1 MNFILGQKKSMTQ
14 IFKSDGEVV
23 PVTMVTAGPCFVTQ
37 VKNQEHDGYTAVQ
50 LGYGSKNKLNKPL
63 SGHLAGLA
71 NFQYL
76 KEFCLDT
83 KTAGQTATL
92 KRGDQ
97 ITLETFKEGE
107 LVDVIG
113 FSKGKGFQGVVKRHH
128 FHGHPETHGHK
139 DQVKRSGSIGAGGV
153 QHVFKGKR
161 MAGHMGDEQVTTKN
175 LEIVKIDLENNLLYI
190 KGAVPGARGSLVLLE
205 GMGELK
211 ISEKVNAIEPQ
222 ENKVEVAVM
231 PEIQEVQEVKS
242 DVEKTPEMEVTTTEQ
257 Q

>member
-23 PVTMVTAGPCFVTQ
+23 PTTMVTAGPCLITQ

-50 LGYGSKNKLNKPL
+50 LGYGSKKKLTKAL

-76 KEFCLDT
+76 KEFRLDT
-83 KTAGQTATL
+83 KTLGKILEL

-107 LVDVIG
+107 LVNVIG

-190 KGAVPGARGSLVLLE
+190 KGAVPGARGSLVILE

-211 ISEKVNAIEPQ
+211 ISEKVNVEQQ
-222 ENKVEVAVM
+222 ENKVDVVVA
-231 PEIQEVQEVKS
+231 PEVQEVQPIVETIVEP
-242 DVEKTPEMEVTTTEQ
+242 DVVVTEQ